1 MSTGSSPSGFDEN
14 FPESDLVLPDE
25 LREELAKPL
34 GDVVQEGDLEKLLA
48 GSGRVISVGD
58 IVTLTL
64 LRKGL
69 KPDVAVFDYRT
80 RRGEADDLRG
90 RLGDMKGVQVR
101 VTNPPGMITRA
112 LWGAVRDAAR
122 GTRAVKIEVAGEE
135 ALAALVAIATAP
147 KGARVIY
154 GLPQQGLAV
163 VRVDESTRAFA
174 IAAINRMRR

>member
-14 FPESDLVLPDE
+14 FPEEDLVLPDD

-34 GDVVQEGDLEKLLA
+34 GDVVQEDALDELLA
-48 GSGRVISVGD
+48 GSSRTVSVGD

-69 KPDVAVFDYRT
+69 EPDVAVFDYRT
-80 RRGEADDLRG
+80 QRGDADDLRNRIDG
-90 RLGDMKGVQVR
+90 MKGVQVR
-101 VTNPPGMITRA
+101 VSNPPGMITRA
-112 LWGAVRDAAR
+112 LWGAVRDAVR

-135 ALAALVAIATAP
+135 DLAALVAIATAP

-174 IAAINRMRR
+174 IAAIKRMRR